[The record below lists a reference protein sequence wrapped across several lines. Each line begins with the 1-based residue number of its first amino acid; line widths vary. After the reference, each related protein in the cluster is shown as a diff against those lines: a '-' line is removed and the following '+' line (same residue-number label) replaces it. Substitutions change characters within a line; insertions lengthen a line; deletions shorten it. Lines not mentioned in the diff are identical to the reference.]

1 MKGNLKGEEGVACGW
16 MDTGHPEIS
25 FKKTS
30 KPYLLTETLAP
41 IHKSNPRNM
50 CHDELLHPCKPGC

>member
-30 KPYLLTETLAP
+30 KPSLLTKTYTQ
-41 IHKSNPRNM
+41 K
-50 CHDELLHPCKPGC
+50 

>member
-30 KPYLLTETLAP
+30 KP

-50 CHDELLHPCKPGC
+50 CPDELLHPCKPGC